1 MQQYLLNMKT
11 GIICVDGTNENDI
24 VCECKLIES
33 YHTFKLKGSTING
46 DLIEAT
52 LSKFDYFEGEEFKI
66 EIENNRIIEGHV
78 NLQSHGE
85 QKAITAKNLKV
96 NDIMMWNFGETS
108 KVKSIEFTKSGKSVK
123 IVTEYVTKDGDIKEG
138 DRTFRV
144 DRLVAIHK
152 FASTPEVKEESQEVI
167 CESNDQINE
176 VIENENI
183 KFNLNINDDAISSIL
198 LVYNGEYIN
207 IFKPNKDLIKKS
219 ISKIKD
225 CIKMLSSVPS
235 NKNMDRINYEI
246 KNLMSL
252 QTYLILNYGID
263 EL

>member
-1 MQQYLLNMKT
+1 MEKYLLNMET
-11 GIICVDGTNENDI
+11 GIICVDGTNENDV
-24 VCECKLIES
+24 VCECKLIELVNE
-33 YHTFKLKGSTING
+33 FKLKGSTING

-52 LSKFDYFEGEEFKI
+52 LTKDEYFNGKEFKI
-66 EIENNRIIEGHV
+66 EIENNRIIEGYI

-96 NDIMMWNFGETS
+96 NDVMMWNFGETS
-108 KVKSIEFTKSGKSVK
+108 KVKSIEFTKTGKSVK
-123 IVTEYVTKDGDIKEG
+123 IVTEYVTKNGDIKEG

-152 FASTPEVKEESQEVI
+152 FADTPEVKEESQEVI
-167 CESNDQINE
+167 CESNDKINE

-183 KFNLNINDDAISSIL
+183 KFNLNINDAEVSSIL
-198 LVYNGEYIN
+198 LVYNSEYIN

-219 ISKIKD
+219 IIKIKD
-225 CIKMLSSVPS
+225 CIKMLSSVPG
-235 NKNMDRINYEI
+235 NKNIDRINYEI
-246 KNLMSL
+246 NNLMTL
-252 QTYLILNYGID
+252 QTYLILNYGIE